1 MFVDASAIVAILK
14 REPGFQGLADRLDH
28 AESSITSPVA
38 ILEVVMSLGRQK
50 ALRPQDVYEAVNRLL
65 ANSDTQVSTI
75 DEETGRLAVDAHARF
90 GKGSGHPAR
99 LNLGDCF
106 AYAMAKQHGVP
117 LLYKGDDFIQTD
129 LA

>member
-1 MFVDASAIVAILK
+1 MFVDASVIVAIVGPESDGESLS
-14 REPGFQGLADRLDH
+14 ARLDQ
-28 AESSITSPVA
+28 IPNPVTSPLA
-38 ILEVVMSLGRQK
+38 IVEAVMSLGKRKKIPPAQAQFEVK
-50 ALRPQDVYEAVNRLL
+50 ELLRRGR
-65 ANSDTQVSTI
+65 VSVGSI
-75 DEETGRLAVDAHARF
+75 DEATGERAIDAHARY

-117 LLYKGDDFIQTD
+117 LLYKGDDFSQTD